1 MIKSLS
7 GRKANGREVW
17 SGILGSERLRLALLF
32 LLGALSRLPF
42 TSQILYHWDSVNFA
56 LALHH
61 FDVAVDQPHIP
72 GYILY
77 VMLGRLVNY
86 GVGDPQVTLVGI
98 SLVSSGLA
106 VVALYI
112 LGRAMFSRETGLMA
126 ALFLAASPLFWF
138 YGEIA
143 LPHSLDTLVV
153 ILVVWMLY
161 RVMQGC
167 DPLPGP
173 PPYRGRGE
181 AARDPL
187 SGPPPERGR
196 GEVGRDPLPGP
207 ERSLPEAQRKGPPH
221 RGRGEVRLVLLAAV
235 TLAIAGGL
243 RPQTQVFLMPLA
255 LLAAWRLNRRQVLLA
270 VVAMGFVD
278 LLWFVPLMW
287 SVGGLFRY
295 FKIFSAFAGRFN
307 ETSSVF
313 SAGAAGLQRNLR
325 KLAMY
330 TLYAGGL
337 AFIPAIGYGLLR
349 ARRMLG
355 LLQRRR
361 LWFLFLWMAP
371 SVLYYTF
378 VHMGQQGLVFV
389 FLPALLL
396 IGAESLRRLA
406 GRRHAVQWGVT
417 WGLVVLQATIFLAF
431 PTYPLGGDRF
441 KILTWQT
448 IRQHDQYYQKRLEV
462 VRHEFPP
469 DQTLIIGTNW
479 RHLEYYLSDYPLIR
493 LSVTPEGELGEGEL
507 MNTRDGVEIF
517 SPPDLLGR
525 PASSDAA
532 SYLVLF
538 DDGLPAFLDTRER
551 VLQTPL
557 PGGDELMYLVLS
569 PGERVY
575 VDADSFGLLLPPPRP
590 SP

>member
-7 GRKANGREVW
+7 GRTANDVEIW
-17 SGILGSERLRLALLF
+17 SGMLDSERVRLALLF
-32 LLGALSRLPF
+32 LLGVLSRLPF

-77 VMLGRLVNY
+77 VLLGRLVSY
-86 GVGDPQVTLVGI
+86 AVGDPQVTLVGI
-98 SLVSSGLA
+98 SVVSSGLA
-106 VVALYI
+106 VAALYI
-112 LGRAMFSRETGLMA
+112 LGRAVFSRGTGLMA

-161 RVMQGC
+161 QVMQG
-167 DPLPGP
+167 DPL
-173 PPYRGRGE
+173 
-181 AARDPL
+181 L
-187 SGPPPERGR
+187 
-196 GEVGRDPLPGP
+196 GP
-207 ERSLPEAQRKGPPH
+207 ERSLPEAQRKGSPH
-221 RGRGEVRLVLLAAV
+221 RGRGEVWLVLLAAV
-235 TLAIAGGL
+235 TLAVAGGL

-255 LLAAWRLNRRQVLLA
+255 LLVAWRLNRRQVLLA
-270 VVAMGFVD
+270 VVVMGIVD

-325 KLAMY
+325 KLGMY

-349 ARRMLG
+349 ARGMLG

-361 LWFLFLWMAP
+361 LWFLFLWTAP
-371 SVLYYTF
+371 SILYYAF

-406 GRRHAVQWGVT
+406 GSRQAVQWGVT
-417 WGLVVLQATIFLAF
+417 GGLVAVQATIFLAF

-448 IRQHDQYYQKRLEV
+448 IRQHDRYYQERLELV
-462 VRHEFPP
+462 HHEFPP

-493 LSVTPEGELGEGEL
+493 LSVTPEGELGEGEV
-507 MNTRDGVEIF
+507 MHTRDEVEIY
-517 SPPDLLGR
+517 SPAGLLGR

-538 DDGLPAFLDTRER
+538 DDGLPAFLDMRER

-557 PGGDELMYLVLS
+557 PGGGELMYLVLN

-575 VDADSFGLLLPPPRP
+575 VDAGSFGLLPAGE
-590 SP
+590 SPGIPQ

>member
-7 GRKANGREVW
+7 GRTANGMEIW
-17 SGILGSERLRLALLF
+17 SGMLDSERLRLALLF
-32 LLGALSRLPF
+32 LLGVLSRLPF

-77 VMLGRLVNY
+77 VLLGRLVNY
-86 GVGDPQVTLVGI
+86 AVGDPQVTLVGI

-106 VVALYI
+106 VAALYI
-112 LGRAMFSRETGLMA
+112 LGRTMFSRGTGLMA

-161 RVMQGC
+161 RVMQGW

-173 PPYRGRGE
+173 PPT
-181 AARDPL
+181 
-187 SGPPPERGR
+187 RGR
-196 GEVGRDPLPGP
+196 GEVTRDPLPGASP
-207 ERSLPEAQRKGPPH
+207 T

-270 VVAMGFVD
+270 VATMGFVD

-287 SVGGLFRY
+287 SVGGLLRY

-325 KLAMY
+325 KLGMY

-349 ARRMLG
+349 ARGMLG

-361 LWFLFLWMAP
+361 LWFIFLWMAP

-406 GRRHAVQWGVT
+406 GSRQAVQWGVT
-417 WGLVVLQATIFLAF
+417 WGLVAVQATIFLAF

-448 IRQHDQYYQKRLEV
+448 IRQHDRYYQERLEV

-469 DQTLIIGTNW
+469 DQTLIVGTNW

-493 LSVTPEGELGEGEL
+493 LSVTPEGELGEGEV
-507 MNTRDGVEIF
+507 MNTRDGAEIF

-538 DDGLPAFLDTRER
+538 DDGLPAFLDMRER

-557 PGGDELMYLVLS
+557 PGGGELMYLVLNR
-569 PGERVY
+569 GERVY
-575 VDADSFGLLLPPPRP
+575 VDAGSFGLLPAGEPPGIPQ
-590 SP
+590 

>member
-7 GRKANGREVW
+7 GRMANGMEVW
-17 SGILGSERLRLALLF
+17 SGMLDNERLRLALLF

-61 FDVAVDQPHIP
+61 FDVAVDQPQIP

-106 VVALYI
+106 VAALYL
-112 LGRAMFSRETGLMA
+112 LGRTMFSRQTGLMA

-143 LPHSLDTLVV
+143 LPHSLDTLTV
-153 ILVVWMLY
+153 ILVAWMLY
-161 RVMQGC
+161 RVMQGW
-167 DPLPGP
+167 DPLLGP
-173 PPYRGRGE
+173 PPTRE
-181 AARDPL
+181 
-187 SGPPPERGR
+187 R
-196 GEVGRDPLPGP
+196 GEVG
-207 ERSLPEAQRKGPPH
+207 
-221 RGRGEVRLVLLAAV
+221 LVLLAAV

-255 LLAAWRLNRRQVLLA
+255 LLAAWRLSWRQILPA

-295 FKIFSAFAGRFN
+295 LKILSAFAGRFN
-307 ETSSVF
+307 ETTSVF
-313 SAGAAGLQRNLR
+313 SAGAAGLQSNLR
-325 KLAMY
+325 KLGMY

-337 AFIPAIGYGLLR
+337 TFVPVIGYGLLR
-349 ARRMLG
+349 ARQVLE
-355 LLQRRR
+355 LLRRRR
-361 LWFLFLWMAP
+361 LWFLFLWMTP
-371 SVLYYTF
+371 SIIYYTF

-389 FLPALLL
+389 FLPALML
-396 IGAESLRRLA
+396 ISAESLRRLA
-406 GRRHAVQWGVT
+406 GSRPAVQWGLT
-417 WGLVVLQATIFLAF
+417 WGLVALQATIFLAF
-431 PTYPLGGDRF
+431 PTYPLGEDRF

-448 IRQHDQYYQKRLEV
+448 IRQHDRYYQERLEIAH
-462 VRHEFPP
+462 HEFPP
-469 DQTLIIGTNW
+469 DQTLIAGTNW

-493 LSVTPEGELGEGEL
+493 LNVTPAGELGEGEVL
-507 MNTRDGVEIF
+507 NTQDDVEIF
-517 SPPDLLGR
+517 LPPVPLDR
-525 PASSDAA
+525 PASSDEV

-538 DDGLPAFLDTRER
+538 DDELLAFLDMRER

-575 VDADSFGLLLPPPRP
+575 VDARSFGLLPAGEPPAIPQ
-590 SP
+590 

>member
-7 GRKANGREVW
+7 GRMANGMEVW

-32 LLGALSRLPF
+32 LLGVLSRLPF

-77 VMLGRLVNY
+77 VMLGRLINY
-86 GVGDPQVTLVGI
+86 GVGDPQVALVGI

-138 YGEIA
+138 YGEVA

-161 RVMQGC
+161 RVMQGR

-173 PPYRGRGE
+173 PP
-181 AARDPL
+181 
-187 SGPPPERGR
+187 
-196 GEVGRDPLPGP
+196 
-207 ERSLPEAQRKGPPH
+207 H
-221 RGRGEVRLVLLAAV
+221 RERGEVRLVLLAAV
-235 TLAIAGGL
+235 TLAVAGGL

-270 VVAMGFVD
+270 VVVMGFVD

-307 ETSSVF
+307 ETTSVV
-313 SAGAAGLQRNLR
+313 SAGATGLQRNLR

-337 AFIPAIGYGLLR
+337 AFVPAIGYSLLR
-349 ARRMLG
+349 ARRVLG

-371 SVLYYTF
+371 SILYYTF

-406 GRRHAVQWGVT
+406 GRRQAVQWGVM
-417 WGLVVLQATIFLAF
+417 WGLVALQATIFLAF

-441 KILTWQT
+441 KILTWET
-448 IRQHDQYYQKRLEV
+448 IRQHDQYYQERLEV
-462 VRHEFPP
+462 VRREFPP
-469 DQTLIIGTNW
+469 DQTLIIGTDW

-493 LSVTPEGELGEGEL
+493 LSVTSKWELGEGEVID
-507 MNTRDGVEIF
+507 TRDGVEIF

-525 PASSDAA
+525 PASSDAV

-557 PGGDELMYLVLS
+557 PGGGELMYLVLS